1 MKYSVVESFA
11 VKTPQGNIVTLPTG
25 RVLNLTEEQAEAL
38 GGKIRLADAPALP
51 PKDRRQEFKAWV
63 TESGELRSRGVSDD
77 LAGEIIAIT
86 SDDLP
91 LQAKL
96 LRKHIGRYSGA
107 DWKSLVED
115 FEERA
120 AIMQYDGGL
129 SREDAEHQAAVR
141 LRCLA
146 FLDELRGTP

>member
-1 MKYSVVESFA
+1 MRYSVVESFA
-11 VKTPQGNIVTLPTG
+11 IITPQGNIVTLPTG

-38 GGKIRLADAPALP
+38 GGKIRLADTPAPL
-51 PKDRRQEFKAWV
+51 KDWRPEFKIWV

-86 SDDLP
+86 SDDLA

-96 LRKHIGRYSGA
+96 LRLHVGRYSGP
-107 DWKSLVED
+107 DWKALVED
-115 FEERA
+115 WEERS
-120 AIMQYDGGL
+120 AIMEFDGNMTRL
-129 SREDAEHQAAVR
+129 EAEYQAAVR
-141 LRCLA
+141 LRLLA